1 MIETTIRD
9 YLIRELNTENVYLEI
24 PKPMPDECVVFT
36 IVDRSRDNHIDAV
49 TAECMSYAESK
60 VKAAELDE
68 KVRRA
73 MYEFINEQNISSVKL
88 GGGND
93 AQDTTLKRYR
103 YRSYFNIV
111 YMEDM

>member
-1 MIETTIRD
+1 MIETYIRD
-9 YLIRELNTENVYLEI
+9 YLIRELNTDNVFLET
-24 PKPMPDECVVFT
+24 PKPMPGECVVFT
-36 IVDRSRDNHIDAV
+36 IVDRSRGNHIDAV
-49 TAECMSYAESK
+49 TAEIMSYAESK

-73 MYEFINEQNISSVKL
+73 MYAFENEYNISSVKL

-93 AQDTTLKRYR
+93 AQDTSLKKYR